1 MTTWRPVLSVKM
13 YVNLNVLSLGDE
25 FLENLF
31 IDNNSQTESI
41 DIYCNILGIVTQSL
55 Y

>member
-1 MTTWRPVLSVKM
+1 M

-31 IDNNSQTESI
+31 INNNSQAESI
-41 DIYCNILGIVTQSL
+41 DIYCNILGIVHSL
-55 Y
+55 CINQCE